1 MKSTGNGIIALA
13 LTGDEMDGEMHG
25 IGGERGE
32 LPQLADALRAIAG
45 EDPGRVSAGVE
56 SHLMAEFR
64 SSRRQRRPSRA
75 AFGLGLAM
83 AATLV
88 AAIVV
93 PVWRVM
99 VRGELSSLAP
109 PGSQGAPAPIARS
122 TAATAFLPLMYSAV
136 PAGDVQV
143 IRLRVP
149 RPALASFGLAPM
161 EAGEAVSRA
170 VSEVANDVAA
180 DGSTGTVL
188 ADVLVGE
195 DGLARAV
202 RFVRPQPG
210 QLRPAPGAH

>member
-1 MKSTGNGIIALA
+1 
-13 LTGDEMDGEMHG
+13 MDGEMHG
-25 IGGERGE
+25 IGELGE
-32 LPQLADALRAIAG
+32 LPQLTDALRAIAS
-45 EDPGRVSAGVE
+45 EDPGRLSARVE
-56 SHLMAEFR
+56 SQLMAEFR

-75 AFGLGLAM
+75 AFGLGFAM
-83 AATLV
+83 AAALV

-99 VRGELSSLAP
+99 IRGELSSLAP
-109 PGSQGAPAPIARS
+109 QGSQGAPATIARS

-161 EAGEAVSRA
+161 EAGDDVSRA
-170 VSEVANDVAA
+170 VSEIANGVAA

-202 RFVRPQPG
+202 RFVRPPPG
-210 QLRPAPGAH
+210 QMRPARGAH